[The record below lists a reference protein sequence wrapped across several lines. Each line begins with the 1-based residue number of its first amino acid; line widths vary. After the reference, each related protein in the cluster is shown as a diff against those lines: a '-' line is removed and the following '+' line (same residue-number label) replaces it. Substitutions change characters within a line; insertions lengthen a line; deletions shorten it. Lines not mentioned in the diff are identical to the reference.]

1 MKSDR
6 RRFCK
11 IRNPNPEKQNAAP
24 AYQAEGSIKMNFF
37 SGIKYNLQGLAMSF
51 KNPKLLLL
59 GLLRFAV
66 VIIMTIAAA
75 SVILVYHQEILNFMW
90 TRPGSH
96 WVQWL
101 WYLLSWL
108 LSAVL
113 VGLSAILSYL
123 VSQILFSVI
132 IMDLMS
138 RITEKKLTG
147 TIRAPQNTTLG
158 QQFFFLLKQEI
169 PRATIPVLLTLLL
182 MILGWLTPLGPVI
195 TILSSAIAV
204 IFLAWDNTDL
214 IPARRQVPFGERFR
228 ILRRDLLF
236 HLGFGL
242 LFLIPFLNIL
252 FLSFAPVGATM
263 YYVNKINE

>member
-1 MKSDR
+1 
-6 RRFCK
+6 
-11 IRNPNPEKQNAAP
+11 
-24 AYQAEGSIKMNFF
+24 MNFF
-37 SGIKYNLQGLAMSF
+37 SGIKYNLQGLAMSL

-59 GLLRFAV
+59 GLIRFAV
-66 VIIMTIAAA
+66 VIIITIASA
-75 SVILVYHQEILNFMW
+75 SIILVYHQEILNFLW
-90 TRPGSH
+90 TRPDSR
-96 WVQWL
+96 WVQWV
-101 WYLLSWL
+101 WYFFSWL

-113 VGLSAILSYL
+113 VGLATVFSYL

-147 TIRAPQNTTLG
+147 AIGAPLSTTWG
-158 QQFFFLLKQEI
+158 QQFLFLIKQEI

-195 TILSSAIAV
+195 TILSSAVAV

-228 ILRRDLLF
+228 ILRRNLLF

-242 LFLIPFLNIL
+242 LFLVPFLNIV
-252 FLSFAPVGATM
+252 FLAYAPVGATL
-263 YYVNKINE
+263 YYIDKINE